1 MVTETFLCSQK
12 EDAGQKPSAQNENP
26 VTAFFFFFWNSLLN
40 KFSVIDQV
48 ETWDV
53 CLI

>member
-12 EDAGQKPSAQNENP
+12 EGTGQEPSVQNENL
-26 VTAFFFFFWNSLLN
+26 VTVFFFPKSLLD

-48 ETWDV
+48 EMWDACSV
-53 CLI
+53 